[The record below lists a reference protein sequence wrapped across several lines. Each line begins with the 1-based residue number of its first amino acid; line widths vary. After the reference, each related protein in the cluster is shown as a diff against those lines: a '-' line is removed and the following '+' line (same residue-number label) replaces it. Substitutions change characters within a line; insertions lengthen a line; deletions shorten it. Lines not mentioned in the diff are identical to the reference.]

1 MGKLLLLSLGLGKSY
16 LCWEVLLFRFY
27 SVLLLI
33 VLSAPTAEGNNK
45 RQVRVRGRGK
55 AGSGSGTRKAR
66 GKPGKR
72 QRQRQRGNK
81 KASKKARTSSG
92 CSRQTTTFCPAEKA
106 LALKLLHGQV
116 KNFVKQIKRAE
127 NHAKIVSKKKA
138 KQADFESHAAILQDA
153 VGGNISAPSCAS

>member
-1 MGKLLLLSLGLGKSY
+1 MGKLILLSLGLGKSY
-16 LCWEVLLFRFY
+16 LCCEVSLFSFY
-27 SVLLLI
+27 SVLLLL

-45 RQVRVRGRGK
+45 RQVRVRGRGRPGP
-55 AGSGSGTRKAR
+55 GSGRRKGR
-66 GKPGKR
+66 GKTGNR
-72 QRQRQRGNK
+72 QRQRERGNK
-81 KASKKARTSSG
+81 RANKKSKTSSG

-106 LALKLLHGQV
+106 LALKMLHGQV

-153 VGGNISAPSCAS
+153 VGGNISAPACAS

>member
-1 MGKLLLLSLGLGKSY
+1 M
-16 LCWEVLLFRFY
+16 FRFY
-27 SVLLLI
+27 SVLLLL

-55 AGSGSGTRKAR
+55 AGSGSGTRKGR
-66 GKPGKR
+66 GKSGNR
-72 QRQRQRGNK
+72 RRQRQRGNK
-81 KASKKARTSSG
+81 RADKKAQKSSG

-153 VGGNISAPSCAS
+153 VGGNISAPTCAS